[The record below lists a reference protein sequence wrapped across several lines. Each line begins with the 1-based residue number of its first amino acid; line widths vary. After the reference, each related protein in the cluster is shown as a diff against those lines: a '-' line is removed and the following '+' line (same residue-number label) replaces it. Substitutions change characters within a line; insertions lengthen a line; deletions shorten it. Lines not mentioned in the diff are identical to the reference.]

1 LAQAVDFIRK
11 MLIEGD
17 SALLRACRVYKN
29 IEFAEL
35 ALGKLIEFEPKN
47 LAIFVMLSN
56 VHWDLGRWKDV
67 A

>member
-1 LAQAVDFIRK
+1 
-11 MLIEGD
+11 
-17 SALLRACRVYKN
+17 LLRACRVYKN